1 MPSSLFPVK
10 SVSYARLFLYHTT
23 DDNPIIDP
31 PQEFDEEGKELGPD
45 AQVWKT
51 YVREADRVDEELVD
65 GWNKSMDVNLIF
77 AALFSAIST
86 AFVIESYKNLKPDP
100 ADVSAQTLLVISQ
113 TLSSLANASQ
123 PATSTPVPS
132 EEAAPFQASASAIC
146 VNVLWFLSLSLSVA
160 VSLIS
165 MLAKE
170 WCLEFMSGRTGPP
183 GAQARRRQRRWDG
196 LESWKMKELLT
207 VLPSLIHLS
216 LLLFAI
222 GLCVFLWDVHYGVA
236 IPVVFVTTLAAGAYF
251 ACTILP
257 FIDNYC
263 PYGTVL
269 SRLYKQ
275 FSGEYSQSVRDSGNQ
290 DETTGRALHWMIVN
304 CETPRSVDVALQSLA
319 GAEWGLPRTML
330 ERCDAW
336 TLIRQRAESIDPAG
350 GNADVVNSLYK
361 RALECHFK
369 MTVFLDK
376 SHPSYPDYQRIV
388 PLVLGMQAC
397 INSVIYKVLERLRP
411 LDRNRPIFEQCTI
424 IGLRL
429 LYFNCQLLVAGDH
442 KPEGPSLYEYGD
454 GMHAERSEALGKD
467 TIQLLAQH
475 MTGKVETDPAIQ
487 CALSACLLLLL
498 SFEMVTNPSAAVGYI
513 QRLVRASQPRLGNNL
528 NTGDT
533 DIRIKNAQTPQ
544 SNRST
549 FALFLGAMAIANTNC
564 FVKESPCLNSLG
576 SLPSTHANDRI
587 EKVLELGW
595 QYLIGTIYPGTTSF
609 NTFHYLIHGSLHLL
623 TEANTYNLTTEDC
636 TFLWVLL
643 KDEGFLSGLSSE
655 EDECCIAHHVR
666 AITSALT
673 PRPNLDTLSFPLL
686 KCLSMLPKIVY
697 GNEYLQPTPESYCLT
712 VKVLCWESK
721 AEDVT
726 GLIHLLLRFPFP
738 TASDQLV
745 DLFYTSGIIH
755 ELVNLLESTDEFS
768 QAFAV
773 AQIWL
778 LFRMSLQTPVCT
790 SDTMNKLEDMLLRYP
805 GLENDLTKLEAVV
818 EDLESR
824 MLNVL
829 HHNRL
834 GERFELHQRIYL
846 HRVLECMLQT
856 RSMPLLEEA
865 HEDLKEIPQ
874 CLRGINS
881 FVDLEAGEAGP
892 PNDSNAAPSNL
903 ESRIPPGA
911 APDPNDP
918 NPCVE

>member
-1 MPSSLFPVK
+1 MLQQAK
-10 SVSYARLFLYHTT
+10 SQPYYLVE
-23 DDNPIIDP
+23 P

-86 AFVIESYKNLKPDP
+86 AFVIESYKSLKPDP
-100 ADVSAQTLLVISQ
+100 ADVSAQTLLVISH
-113 TLSSLANASQ
+113 TLSSLVNTSQ
-123 PATSTPVPS
+123 PATSAPIQV
-132 EEAAPFQASASAIC
+132 EEAAPFRASLAAIC

-183 GAQARRRQRRWDG
+183 GTQARRRQRRWDG
-196 LESWKMKELLT
+196 LESWRMKEVLIL
-207 VLPSLIHLS
+207 LPSLIHLS

-236 IPVVFVTTLAAGAYF
+236 IPVVFVTTLAAGTYF

-275 FSGEYSQSVRDSGNQ
+275 FSGEYSQSVRDSGKQ

-319 GAEWGLPRTML
+319 GAEEGLPRTML

-336 TLIRQRAESIDPAG
+336 TLIRQRAESIHPTA
-350 GNADVVNSLYK
+350 GNADRVNSLYK
-361 RALECHFK
+361 RALDCHFK
-369 MTVFLDK
+369 ITTFLDK
-376 SHPSYPDYQRIV
+376 SDPSNHNYQRIV

-411 LDRNRPIFEQCTI
+411 LDRNRSIFEQCTV
-424 IGLRL
+424 IGPRL
-429 LYFNCQLLVAGDH
+429 LYFDCGIFLVGYDE
-442 KPEGPSLYEYGD
+442 PEGPSPYEYGY
-454 GMHAERSEALGKD
+454 MHAERSEALGKD
-467 TIQLLAQH
+467 IIQILAQH
-475 MTGKVETDPAIQ
+475 MTRKVEIDPTVQ
-487 CALSACLLLLL
+487 CALSACMLLLL

-513 QRLVRASQPRLGNNL
+513 QRLVRASESRLGDKL
-528 NTGDT
+528 STEDT
-533 DIRIKNAQTPQ
+533 HTRTEKFTATATYENQA
-544 SNRST
+544 T
-549 FALFLGAMAIANTNC
+549 FALFLGAIAIANTDC
-564 FVKESPCLNSLG
+564 FVKESPCLHSRTG
-576 SLPSTHANDRI
+576 SIPSTHPNDQI
-587 EKVLELGW
+587 EKVLEFGW
-595 QYLIGTIYPGTTSF
+595 QYLISTIYPGTTSF
-609 NTFHYLIHGSLHLL
+609 NTFHYLIHGLLHLL
-623 TEANTYNLTTEDC
+623 AEANTYNLTTEDC
-636 TFLWVLL
+636 IFLWDLL
-643 KDEGFLSGLSSE
+643 KDGGFLFGHSSE
-655 EDECCIAHHVR
+655 EDECCLAHHVK

-673 PRPNLDTLSFPLL
+673 PLPNLDTLSFPLV

-697 GNEYLQPTPESYCLT
+697 GNEYLQPTPESYSLT

-745 DLFYTSGIIH
+745 DLFSTSGIIH
-755 ELVNLLESTDEFS
+755 ELFKLLESTGEFR

-778 LFRMSLQTPVCT
+778 LFRMLLQASVCE
-790 SDTMNKLEDMLLRYP
+790 SDTMNKLEHMLLRYP
-805 GLENDLTKLEAVV
+805 GLENDLTKLEAVS

-824 MLNVL
+824 MLNIL

-834 GERFELHQRIYL
+834 EGGFGPHQITYL
-846 HRVLECMLQT
+846 YRVLECMLQT
-856 RSMPLLEEA
+856 RCMPLLEEA
-865 HEDLKEIPQ
+865 HEDLKKVPQ

-881 FVDLEAGEAGP
+881 FVDLEAGAAGP

-903 ESRIPPGA
+903 ESTISPGA
-911 APDPNDP
+911 TPDPNGP
-918 NPCVE
+918 NACVE